1 MIKPR
6 KLFVFPN
13 PWGVAPRSVT
23 IDQLGT
29 PCGHYPTDPH
39 QDVGRKW
46 VGARLDRKRTKKLQI
61 LKKLDNARSARQR
74 TVFEFCGISGHEIT
88 AKALAEK
95 KPIALPYTQHY
106 RRGIKTGELVA
117 ADQATADAC
126 GVKFEKPGDLLARR
140 EKEAISR
147 FNMIVDN
154 ANGFELLQK
163 RRNEEEAE
171 ADKEAA
177 EASKDKAPA
186 KDSKKAT
193 KKSTGDG
200 KA

>member
-13 PWGVAPRSVT
+13 PWGVAPRSIT

-46 VGARLDRKRTKKLQI
+46 VGARLDRKRTKKLQN
-61 LKKLDNARSARQR
+61 LGPLDNARSARQR

-88 AKALAEK
+88 AKALGEK
-95 KPIALPYTQHY
+95 KAIALPYTQHY
-106 RRGIKTGELVA
+106 RRGIRRGELVA
-117 ADQATADAC
+117 ADEATAAAC
-126 GVKFEKPGDLLARR
+126 GVKFRKPADVLADFEKS
-140 EKEAISR
+140 AIAR
-147 FNMIVDN
+147 FNVIVGDDK
-154 ANGFELLQK
+154 GFEKLAK

-171 ADKEAA
+171 AAKAAA
-177 EASKDKAPA
+177 EAAKADKPPA
-186 KDSKKAT
+186 KDSKKS
-193 KKSTGDG
+193 KGSG